1 MHSADALFLEHLAQD
16 RRDPAGLGSYGLFC
30 LHTGRAPMAGYLLYR
45 ANALRPGDIE
55 LLVHLGYARIETGD
69 FACARTSFESVL
81 ALAHDHTHANYGLG
95 LCLQHAGEW
104 ANAIAAFTRA
114 LGEQSGPEALPV
126 LVQLANACHRGG
138 DDDRARRYFASAQRL
153 SPADPAMQLSLGKFL
168 RESGE
173 PAQAMEWIDRCIA
186 RDPGEPILILE
197 KARCLR
203 LLGEPTQAMQWLD
216 RLEKRFPGHP
226 ESSEEMGNC
235 ATDPAQR
242 DRHWIRAI
250 DNWTRSGQFV
260 QAEALADRLLAAS
273 PHGASG
279 WNARGILNNVQT
291 RLDAAEADFRQAI
304 ACDPSR
310 LDAAANLAMLCENTN
325 RLDEAMAVGEA
336 ALPFIDNGEREN
348 DAAGVLIALCKVARR
363 QKNVAA
369 ERAWLE
375 RIDTLDASEPH
386 RISAAF
392 ERGRLADQSGDPA
405 AAIAA
410 FARGNAMAHAA
421 WLQQNPGPNQALK
434 GTEYMIDAV
443 RNGLLRRW
451 KPIAGLADFPNIAF
465 LVGFPRSGTTL
476 LNHVLDGHEAI
487 QAMEEKPPGSRLME
501 AVNDIPGGY
510 PRAVADFDG
519 LDVDW
524 LREIYLRS
532 AAEHGAPDR
541 SRLILDK
548 YPLHTSIA
556 GLLHRVFPQARF
568 VFALRHPC
576 DAVLSCFMQE
586 FRLNNGMAN
595 FCTLADTV
603 AMYTRTMDLWQMYR
617 DQLPLNVH
625 TIRYEDV
632 VDDFDGQ
639 VQALC
644 GFLGVAWK
652 TNLRAFDTRIPEEGR
667 IRTPSYEQVS
677 QPIYRQARYR
687 WERYRDHLAPFLP
700 ALRPYIERFGYANAH
715 RSD

>member
-1 MHSADALFLEHLAQD
+1 
-16 RRDPAGLGSYGLFC
+16 
-30 LHTGRAPMAGYLLYR
+30 MAGYLLYR
-45 ANALRPGDIE
+45 ANALRQDDTE
-55 LLVHLGYARIETGD
+55 LLVHLGYARIEMGD
-69 FACARTSFESVL
+69 FASARTCFEDVL
-81 ALAHDHTHANYGLG
+81 AVAPGHAHANYGLG
-95 LCLQHAGEW
+95 LCLQHTGDW
-104 ANAIAAFTRA
+104 VNAAAAFTHA
-114 LGEQSGPEALPV
+114 LGEQPGPEALPV
-126 LVQLANACHRGG
+126 LVHLANACHRAG
-138 DDDRARRYFASAQRL
+138 DDDQARRHFATAHRL
-153 SPADPAMQLSLGKFL
+153 APADPAMLLAHGRFL
-168 RESGE
+168 RDSGE
-173 PAQAMEWIDRCIA
+173 PAKAMEAIDRCIA

-203 LLGEPTQAMQWLD
+203 LIGDPTQAMQWLD

-226 ESSEEMGNC
+226 ESCEEMGNC
-235 ATDPAQR
+235 SADPGQR
-242 DRHWIRAI
+242 DRYWMKAI
-250 DNWTRSGQFV
+250 DQWTRTEQFDR
-260 QAEALADRLLAAS
+260 ADALLDRLLAAN
-273 PHGASG
+273 PHNASG
-279 WNARGILNNVQT
+279 WNARGILDNMRM
-291 RLDAAEADFRQAI
+291 RLPAAEAAFLRAI
-304 ACDPSR
+304 ADDPCR
-310 LDAAANLAMLCENTN
+310 LDAAANIALLYENTN
-325 RLDEAMAVGEA
+325 RLAEAQSVGEA
-336 ALPFIDNGEREN
+336 ALPCIGEGGQEN
-348 DAAGVLIALCKVARR
+348 DVAGVLIALAKVARR
-363 QKNVAA
+363 QKDVA
-369 ERAWLE
+369 RARGLLD
-375 RIDTLDASEPH
+375 RIDTLEASELH

-392 ERGRLADQSGDPA
+392 ERGKLADQTGDPS

-410 FARGNAMAHAA
+410 FVRGNAMAHAA

-434 GTEYMIDAV
+434 GTEYMIDAA

-451 KPIAGLADFPNIAF
+451 KPIAGLPEFSNIAF

-476 LNHVLDGHEAI
+476 LNHVLDGHPAV
-487 QAMEEKPPGSRLME
+487 QAMEEKPPGSEMTE
-501 AVNDIPGGY
+501 AVNNIPGGY
-510 PRAVADFDG
+510 PHAVADFDA
-519 LDVDW
+519 LDIAW

-548 YPLHTSIA
+548 YPLHTMTA

-639 VQALC
+639 VRELC
-644 GFLGVAWK
+644 GFLGVPWK
-652 TNLRAFDTRIPEEGR
+652 DELREFDAKAPDRGR

-677 QPIYRQARYR
+677 RPIYRESRYR
-687 WERYRDHLAPFLP
+687 WERYREYLAPYLP
-700 ALRPYIERFGYANAH
+700 ALQPYIERFGYAEPTPAN
-715 RSD
+715 